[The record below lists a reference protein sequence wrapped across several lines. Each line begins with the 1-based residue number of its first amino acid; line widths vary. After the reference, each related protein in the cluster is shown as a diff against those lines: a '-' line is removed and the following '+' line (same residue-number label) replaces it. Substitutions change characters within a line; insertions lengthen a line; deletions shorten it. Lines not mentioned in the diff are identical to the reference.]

1 MEYGLEDPSGWSQ
14 AEILDQTISSFIFIY
29 ILFDLNKIDEIRIY

>member
-1 MEYGLEDPSGWSQ
+1 MEYGIADQSGWSQ
-14 AEILDQTISSFIFIY
+14 AEILSQTISSFIFVY